1 MSTQTVFIT
10 KIATG
15 AQAAQRK
22 YGVLASVTISQAIL
36 ESGWGQHTIANN
48 LFGIKA
54 NGTTGA
60 TVTVSTKE
68 FVNGE
73 YVNIQAAFRAYPSL
87 AASVEDHGK
96 FLASN
101 SRYKNMLGC
110 RDYSKVC
117 QLLQQDGYATEPD
130 YASQLIALIKQ
141 YGLNQYDG
149 AAAAVA
155 AKHIEAVKS
164 GTYCIRSKPS
174 TASMIY
180 GYTKSGQSFV
190 TTVLASG
197 WRQISYNGKTA
208 YIGVAA
214 FK

>member
-1 MSTQTVFIT
+1 MSTQTDFIS
-10 KIATG
+10 KVIPG
-15 AQAAQRK
+15 AQAAQQK
-22 YGVLASVTISQAIL
+22 YGILASVTIAQAIL
-36 ESGWGQHTIANN
+36 ESGWGQHNISNN

-54 NGTTGA
+54 NGWTSN
-60 TVTVSTKE
+60 TVTINTKE
-68 FVNGE
+68 
-73 YVNIQAAFRAYPSL
+73 YVGGQYVTVAAAFRSYPSF
-87 AASVEDHGK
+87 AASVEDHGR
-96 FLASN
+96 FLADN
-101 SRYKNMLGC
+101 SRYKNLLGC

-141 YGLNQYDG
+141 YGLNRYDG

-180 GYTKSGQSFV
+180 GYAKSGQSFA
-190 TTVLASG
+190 TIVLSNG

-208 YIGVAA
+208 YIGGAA
-214 FK
+214 F